1 MDNTQVAKKIL
12 TDVQAVITE
21 ALDNLDRLPETVP
34 VDTAVSAVHT
44 CAADYEQHIDN
55 LGVEACAYILL
66 KKYQGHE
73 PSNGDV
79 LTFKTAIELTLHNEY
94 GVPTSKF

>member
-44 CAADYEQHIDN
+44 CAAGYGQHIDN
-55 LGVEACAYILL
+55 LDVETCAYILL
-66 KKYQGHE
+66 KKYQGHA
-73 PSNGDV
+73 PANGDV
-79 LTFKTAIELTLHNEY
+79 LTFKTAIELMLHNEY
-94 GVPTSKF
+94 GVPASKF